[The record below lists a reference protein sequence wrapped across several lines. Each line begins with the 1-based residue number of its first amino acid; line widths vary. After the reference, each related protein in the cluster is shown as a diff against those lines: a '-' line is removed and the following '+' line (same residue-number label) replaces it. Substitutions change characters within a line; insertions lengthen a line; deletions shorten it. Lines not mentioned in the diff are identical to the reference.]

1 LVNSLSIIKFVIEIG
16 FQCVKKWYDEES
28 KSSNDDNMA
37 ESIKNIKSAGNQSQK
52 VQVPSYV
59 TKVSKK

>member
-1 LVNSLSIIKFVIEIG
+1 MPLALRTFTYNKL
-16 FQCVKKWYDEES
+16 KKWYDEES
-28 KSSNDDNMA
+28 KSSTDDNMA
-37 ESIKNIKSAGNQSQK
+37 ESIKNIKSAGNQPQK

>member
-1 LVNSLSIIKFVIEIG
+1 
-16 FQCVKKWYDEES
+16 
-28 KSSNDDNMA
+28 MA
-37 ESIKNIKSAGNQSQK
+37 ESIKNIKSAGNQPQK

>member
-1 LVNSLSIIKFVIEIG
+1 MPLALRNFTWNNLR
-16 FQCVKKWYDEES
+16 KWYEEES
-28 KSSNDDNMA
+28 KSSVDDNMA
-37 ESIKNIKSAGNQSQK
+37 ESIKNIKSAGNQPQK

>member
-1 LVNSLSIIKFVIEIG
+1 MPLVLRNFTWNSLR
-16 FQCVKKWYDEES
+16 KWYEEENR
-28 KSSNDDNMA
+28 SSVDDNMA
-37 ESIKNIKSAGNQSQK
+37 ESIKNIKSAGDPSKK

>member
-1 LVNSLSIIKFVIEIG
+1 MPLAIRNFTWNKI
-16 FQCVKKWYDEES
+16 KKWYDEES

-59 TKVSKK
+59 TNVSKK

>member
-1 LVNSLSIIKFVIEIG
+1 MPLALRNFTWNSLR
-16 FQCVKKWYDEES
+16 KWYEEES
-28 KSSNDDNMA
+28 KSSVDDNMA
-37 ESIKNIKSAGNQSQK
+37 ASIKNIKSAGNQPQK